1 MLMEYDMT
9 HPWRTLDSWQEKVLE
24 HQGWMAIR
32 AGRQSG
38 KSTVVSIKV
47 SQHAVKKKNQTIMI
61 ISKTERQALLLFEK
75 VLHYLTVN
83 YKFMIKGKGDRPT
96 RHKITLTNG
105 SVIHS
110 LPTGDTGYGIMGFTL
125 NLLVV
130 DEAAFIEEAVFNAV
144 IPALS
149 AVGGDLWLLSTPC
162 GKNNYFYQAFKND
175 QFAQFHVSSE
185 DCIRTEEHAK
195 FLEREKGRLT
205 KALYAQWY
213 LGEFVD
219 ELQRMFSN
227 ELIKEICTG
236 NRGGAVPYEKY
247 VLGLDVGHMGDDP
260 SAFEVLRMKSNILHH
275 VEHELTYKTR
285 TTDTAH
291 TVEALDSRYNFKKI
305 YIDGRGVGAGVYDI
319 LYDTPKLRRKI
330 QDIDNLK
337 KNLNVAGTKT
347 KKSNKELLYMNL
359 LRLMHQR
366 RIILLNNQEVKNSLA
381 SIQYEETSK
390 GLKIYGDDTHICEG
404 LVRAAW
410 AAKEKGLNIWIKFS

>member
-1 MLMEYDMT
+1 MI
-9 HPWRTLDSWQEKVLE
+9 HPWKTLDSWQKKVLE
-24 HQGWMAIR
+24 HQGWMALR

-38 KSTVVSIKV
+38 KSTIVSIKV
-47 SQHAVKKKNQTIMI
+47 GEHAVKHKNETVMI

-75 VLHYLTVN
+75 VLNYLTQR
-83 YKFMIKGKGDRPT
+83 YKYMIKGGRDRPT
-96 RHKITLTNG
+96 RHKIILTNG

-130 DEAAFIEEAVFNAV
+130 DEAAFIEEAVFNAI

-162 GKNNYFYQAFKND
+162 GKNNYFYEAFQSD
-175 QFAQFHVSSE
+175 QFKQFHVSSE
-185 DCIRTEEHAK
+185 DCIRTKEHKK
-195 FLEREKGRLT
+195 FLEREKQRLT
-205 KALYAQWY
+205 RALYAQWY

-227 ELIKEICTG
+227 KLIKEICTG
-236 NRGGAVPYEKY
+236 KQAGVALYEKY
-247 VLGLDVGHMGDDP
+247 VLGLDVGHMGEDP
-260 SAFEVLRMKSNILHH
+260 SAFEVLRIKGKNLIH
-275 VEHELTYKTR
+275 VAHELTYKTR
-285 TTDTAH
+285 TTDTAS
-291 TVEALDSRYNFKKI
+291 TVAQYDNRFNFRKI

-319 LYDTPKLRRKI
+319 LYDTSKLRRKI

-337 KNLNVAGTKT
+337 KNLNVDGSKV
-347 KKSNKELLYMNL
+347 KKSNKEILYMNL

-366 RIILLNNQEVKNSLA
+366 RIILLNHFEVKNSLV
-381 SIQYEETSK
+381 SIQYEDTPK
-390 GLKIYGDDTHICEG
+390 GLKIYGNDSHIVES

-410 AAKEKGLNIWIKFS
+410 CVKEKGLNIWFTSV

>member
-1 MLMEYDMT
+1 MS
-9 HPWRTLDSWQEKVLE
+9 HPWRTLDPWQKKVLE
-24 HQGWMAIR
+24 NRGWMALR

-47 SQHAVKKKNQTIMI
+47 GEHAIKHSNQTVMI

-75 VLHYLTVN
+75 VLHYLTVR
-83 YKFMIKGKGDRPT
+83 YKFMIKGGRNRPT

-130 DEAAFIEEAVFNAV
+130 DEAAFIEEAVFNAI

-162 GKNNYFYQAFKND
+162 GKDNYFYHAFQNE
-175 QFAQFHVSSE
+175 QFKHFHISSE
-185 DCIRTEEHAK
+185 DCIRTEEHKK
-195 FLEREKGRLT
+195 FLEREKQRLT
-205 KALYAQWY
+205 RALYAQWY

-227 ELIKEICTG
+227 KLIKEICTAKET
-236 NRGGAVPYEKY
+236 GAVPYQTY

-260 SAFEVLRMKSNILHH
+260 SAFQVFRVKQGNYHH
-275 VEHELTYKTR
+275 VESILTYKKR
-285 TTDTAH
+285 TTDTADM
-291 TVEALDSRYNFKKI
+291 VKQLDSRYNFRKI
-305 YIDGRGVGAGVYDI
+305 YIDARGVGAGVYDI
-319 LYDTPKLRRKI
+319 LYETPNIRRKI

-337 KNLNVAGTKT
+337 KNLNIEGTKV
-347 KKSNKELLYMNL
+347 KKTNKELIYMNM
-359 LRLMHQR
+359 LRLMHQKKV
-366 RIILLNNQEVKNSLA
+366 ILLNNQEVKNSLS
-381 SIQYEETSK
+381 SILYEDTSK
-390 GLKIYGDDTHICEG
+390 GLRIYGDDTHICEG
-404 LVRAAW
+404 LSRALW
-410 AAKEKGLNIWIKFS
+410 VSKEKSLNIWCNGV

>member
-1 MLMEYDMT
+1 MDYDMT
-9 HPWRTLDSWQEKVLE
+9 HPWRTLDPWQQKVLE
-24 HQGWMAIR
+24 HNGWMALR

-47 SQHAVKKKNQTIMI
+47 GEHAVKHAKQTVMI

-75 VLHYLTVN
+75 VLHYLTQR
-83 YKFMIKGKGDRPT
+83 YKYMIKGGRDRPT

-130 DEAAFIEEAVFNAV
+130 DEAAFIEEAVFNAI

-162 GKNNYFYQAFKND
+162 GKDNYFYNAFQSD
-175 QFAQFHVSSE
+175 QFAHFHVSSE
-185 DCIRTEEHAK
+185 DCIRTEEHKK
-195 FLEREKGRLT
+195 FLEREKVRLT
-205 KALYAQWY
+205 RALYAQWY

-227 ELIKEICTG
+227 QLIKEICTG
-236 NRGGAVPYEKY
+236 NVGGAVPYEKY
-247 VLGLDVGHMGDDP
+247 ILGLDVGHMGEDP
-260 SAFEVLRMKSNILHH
+260 SAFEVLRVKGKNLHH
-275 VEHELTYKTR
+275 VAHELTYKTR
-285 TTDTAH
+285 TTDTASM
-291 TVEALDSRYNFKKI
+291 VETYDDRYNFRKI

-319 LYDTPKLRRKI
+319 LYETPKLRRKI

-337 KNLNVAGTKT
+337 KNLNIEGTKV
-347 KKSNKELLYMNL
+347 KKSNKEILYMNL

-381 SIQYEETSK
+381 SIQYEETPK
-390 GLKIYGDDTHICEG
+390 GLRIYGNDTHIVEA

-410 AAKEKGLNIWIKFS
+410 CVKEKGLYIWATGI